1 MTVGQ
6 EINGTPLPERWRA
19 AIADVVTKLLDGE
32 LKGRRATAAMLAS
45 VLIYAATTRTSLY
58 AASAS
63 LSVADDNTLRAHL
76 NRLASGDNV
85 EELVRGINAQLL
97 ADLPAGLL
105 SQRQEVSI
113 DLHDMPYY
121 GKHADMAPWVCR
133 SQARAGTTRFVR
145 IATIHVLRPGPRV
158 TLAMVAVRPGMLNAA
173 VITALVH
180 PVRRARVRLSRIW
193 LDRGFA
199 SVDVVQRLQ
208 DLRLS
213 AVIAWPIRGKTGGTR
228 ALCKGTKTHQITHIL
243 GTDSGRFVPVQMAVV
258 RGFGRRHD
266 RKGKARWFLYA
277 IVGRSLDPASA
288 HRLYRFRFGIEAS
301 YRALNRHR
309 PRTSSRNIAVRVLL
323 IAITL
328 FIINAWTRA
337 AALIPKRKPRLRARA
352 RPLRL
357 QRFADVLRHAI
368 EALLGVRDL
377 PELPFAGYPVGNY

>member
-6 EINGTPLPERWRA
+6 DTNGTPLPERWRA
-19 AIADVVTKLLDGE
+19 AIAEGVTKLLDGE
-32 LKGRRATAAMLAS
+32 LNGRRATATMLAG
-45 VLIYAATTRTSLY
+45 VLIYAATTRTSLH

-63 LSVADDNTLRAHL
+63 LAVADDNTLRDHL
-76 NRLASGDNV
+76 NRLASGGNV
-85 EELVRGINAQLL
+85 EELVKGINAELL
-97 ADLPAGLL
+97 AALPAGML
-105 SQRQEVSI
+105 SKRQEVSI

-121 GKHADMAPWVCR
+121 GKHADMAKWVCR
-133 SQARAGTTRFVR
+133 GEAKAGTTRFIR

-158 TLAMVAVRPGMLNAA
+158 TLAMVLVKPGMSNAA
-173 VITALVH
+173 VITGLVH
-180 PVRRARVRLSRIW
+180 PVRMARVRLSRLW

-243 GTDSGRFVPVQMAVV
+243 GRDSGRFVPVQMAVV
-258 RGFGRRHD
+258 RGFTRRRD
-266 RKGKARWFLYA
+266 GTRKARWFLYA

-337 AALIPKRKPRLRARA
+337 AALIPRRKPRLRARA

-357 QRFADVLRHAI
+357 QRFADVLRHAT
-368 EALLGVRDL
+368 ETLLGFRDL
-377 PELPFAGYPVGNY
+377 SEIPLAGHPAGNY